1 MTDNPGGHSVNR
13 FDPTETPESDPVPT
27 GEDVVNR
34 QKRGHQTPRRYD
46 ESVDDSGQD
55 DASERSEPRS

>member
-1 MTDNPGGHSVNR
+1 MTDNPSGHTVNR

-34 QKRGHQTPRRYD
+34 QKSGHDTPRRYD
-46 ESVDDSGQD
+46 EAEEEKEQGK
-55 DASERSEPRS
+55 R

>member
-1 MTDNPGGHSVNR
+1 MTDNPRSHTVNP
-13 FDPTETPESDPVPT
+13 FDPTETPESEPVPT

-46 ESVDDSGQD
+46 EELEEKQGKRDKGKG
-55 DASERSEPRS
+55 

>member
-1 MTDNPGGHSVNR
+1 MADNDTPMTDTPRRHSVNR

-46 ESVDDSGQD
+46 EALEKEKKQ
-55 DASERSEPRS
+55 E